1 MRSRVARR
9 CFEEEAPSMENEVR
23 LIALRYSP
31 WSERARWAL
40 DHHHIAYRELRHEP
54 VIGELKLRRVVSP
67 RKGRYTVPVLL
78 TGKEVLTESWD
89 IAQYADRV
97 GSSAKL
103 IGAREKE
110 IGAFNERVDSAM
122 SAGRALFTRRL
133 LASGAARDETLPRQ
147 IPRPLRVL
155 LRPMTWLGTRWF
167 SNKYGLAAY
176 DPVRALEELRRLLD
190 SMRAKLGGG
199 DYLLGSFSYADIL
212 GAVALQ
218 SVVPVADEYIRL
230 GPASRRVWTDPVL
243 AADYADLVAW
253 RDRLYAR
260 HRRE

>member
-1 MRSRVARR
+1 MAT
-9 CFEEEAPSMENEVR
+9 EVR
-23 LIALRYSP
+23 LIALSYSP
-31 WSERARWAL
+31 YSERARWAL
-40 DHHHIAYRELRHEP
+40 DHHHIPYRELRHEP
-54 VIGELKLRRVVSP
+54 VIGELGLRRVVGP

-78 TGKEVLTESWD
+78 TGDEILSDSWD
-89 IAQYADRV
+89 IVRYAERV
-97 GSSAKL
+97 GGSTPL
-103 IGAREKE
+103 IGEARQEE
-110 IGAFNERVDSAM
+110 VRAFNERVDRAM
-122 SAGRALFTRRL
+122 EAGRALFTQRL
-133 LASGAARDETLPRQ
+133 LSSGPARDETLPRR
-147 IPRPLRVL
+147 IPRPLRAV

-167 SNKYGLAAY
+167 AHKYALGAY

-190 SMRAKLGGG
+190 SMRAKLGAS

-212 GAVALQ
+212 GAAALQ

-243 AADYADLVAW
+243 ASDYADLVAW